1 MTLLDA
7 ARAYQELMKYR
18 YVFLLGHKG
27 IAETLTLEFT
37 KEAFHHLAGLHKI
50 GIARIRNKK
59 YALDFI
65 LESKDVPKIES
76 RDVLIDRWECICRL
90 KEMIESNRIVFRMQK
105 REFPGSQIKA
115 DYLMTKET
123 CIFFI
128 KDNGPLSIFTARDD
142 QLKNAARNLKLTI
155 LKIDREEINSGV
167 IETLFVFKMGASK
180 E

>member
-59 YALDFI
+59 YALDYI
-65 LESKDVPKIES
+65 LENKDVPKIES
-76 RDVLIDRWECICRL
+76 RDVL
-90 KEMIESNRIVFRMQK
+90 MQQPA
-105 REFPGSQIKA
+105 FNSFLVI
-115 DYLMTKET
+115 MV
-123 CIFFI
+123 
-128 KDNGPLSIFTARDD
+128 SV
-142 QLKNAARNLKLTI
+142 LKNQAGYCKL
-155 LKIDREEINSGV
+155 RES
-167 IETLFVFKMGASK
+167 
-180 E
+180 